1 MSGIFDSLL
10 GSAVSVG
17 PFEFLACIGAAL
29 AAGFM
34 LSGIYMYRNRHSES
48 FALTVAVLPAIVSVV
63 IMAVSGDIGAGIAVA
78 GAFSLVR
85 FRSAP
90 GSAKEIAVIFL
101 SMAVGLLMGMGFVA
115 YALML
120 AAIVGAAML
129 LCSRFGFGGSANNPA
144 DRVLKVTVPEGM
156 DYEAE
161 MEPVLDEHT
170 VRHELSSVRSV
181 NMGSMFKLTYN
192 VTLKDPSKQRSLM
205 DAVRVRNGNLEV
217 AVLREDAENR
227 GGL

>member
-1 MSGIFDSLL
+1 MNGIFDSIL
-10 GSAVSVG
+10 GSAASAG
-17 PFEFLACIGAAL
+17 PLEFLACTGAAL
-29 AAGFM
+29 AAGFL
-34 LSGIYMYRNRHSES
+34 LSGIYMYRSRHTES
-48 FALTVAVLPAIVSVV
+48 FALTVAVLPAIVSAV

-101 SMAVGLLMGMGFVA
+101 SMAAGLLAGMGFAA
-115 YALML
+115 YALLLAGVIGAVML
-120 AAIVGAAML
+120 V
-129 LCSRFGFGGSANNPA
+129 CTRFGYGGSAGSPA
-144 DRVLKVTVPEGM
+144 DRVLRVTVPEGM

-161 MEPVLDEHT
+161 MEPVLDKYT
-170 VRHELSSVRSV
+170 ARHELFSVKSV

-192 VTLKDPSKQRSLM
+192 VTMRDPSQQRSLM

-217 AVLREDAENR
+217 ALMREDTENR